1 MNVEH
6 YYETKSKN
14 EKDYIDWLIQEIQKI
29 EIEMGIKLYT
39 PPSERSKSNLKHT
52 HLSLT
57 SPKRVRELLY
67 LLGLLN

>member
-39 PPSERSKSNLKHT
+39 PPSERSKSKEE
-52 HLSLT
+52 
-57 SPKRVRELLY
+57 PEIIKRKRGRPRKDIGKFLIEF
-67 LLGLLN
+67 